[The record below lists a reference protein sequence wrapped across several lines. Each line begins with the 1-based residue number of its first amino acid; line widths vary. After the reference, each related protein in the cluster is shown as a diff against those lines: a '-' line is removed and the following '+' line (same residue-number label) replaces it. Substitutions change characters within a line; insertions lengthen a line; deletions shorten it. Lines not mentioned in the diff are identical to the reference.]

1 MAEAALNIP
10 PALAAAWAK
19 APELTAQVLER
30 RLMEAQLLAYREI
43 VERTPVGASGGAGG
57 LRNSIQPSA
66 VSRAG
71 QRLTA
76 TIGTTLVYAAPVET
90 GSKPHMPPIAPLVD
104 WVEARLDLK
113 GDEAESVARR
123 IAWKI
128 KRHGTKG
135 KFMFRDGLAATK
147 DQIERI
153 FAGAANEVAARM
165 AGGMS

>member
-1 MAEAALNIP
+1 VAEAALHIP
-10 PALAAAWAK
+10 PALATAWAK
-19 APELTAQVLER
+19 APELTAVVLER
-30 RLMEAQLLAYREI
+30 RLREAQLLAYREI
-43 VERTPVGASGGAGG
+43 VERTPVGVGGGGG
-57 LRNSIQPSA
+57 LRGSIQPGA
-66 VSRAG
+66 VSRTG

-76 TIGTTLVYAAPVET
+76 TIGTALVYAAPVET
-90 GSKPHMPPIAPLVD
+90 GSKPHMPPIAPLID
-104 WVEARLDLK
+104 WVEARLGLK
-113 GDEAESVARR
+113 GDEAEGVARK

-153 FAGAANEVAARM
+153 LSQAGDEVAARL